1 MGDTVQKPDDKGTA
15 EMSSMTTC
23 SKKAQRPQRFNRGG
37 SSNMDAMTSSKTAQ
51 PERAIRE
58 GTAGMITTTSSM
70 QARYRP
76 GAKRRGVRV
85 IPHATRLRTQLTWRK
100 LALVAGFCLVLC
112 LSPVVGSHGRRPKS
126 NHGKSG
132 KGRHRCKGSLYSKT
146 ITVIKESTSLL
157 TAAGITLAGVTAMI
171 KAFGVLA

>member
-1 MGDTVQKPDDKGTA
+1 MG
-15 EMSSMTTC
+15 
-23 SKKAQRPQRFNRGG
+23 
-37 SSNMDAMTSSKTAQ
+37 
-51 PERAIRE
+51 
-58 GTAGMITTTSSM
+58 
-70 QARYRP
+70 

-85 IPHATRLRTQLTWRK
+85 IPHATRLRTQLTWRN

-112 LSPVVGSHGRRPKS
+112 LSPVVGSGRRKGGS
-126 NHGKSG
+126 GHGKSG

-171 KAFGVLA
+171 KAFGVLAANYCGEKGCTGFGRRRLPVMECPLKEPPNITNVRRRLPVMERLLKEIEAARAKEY